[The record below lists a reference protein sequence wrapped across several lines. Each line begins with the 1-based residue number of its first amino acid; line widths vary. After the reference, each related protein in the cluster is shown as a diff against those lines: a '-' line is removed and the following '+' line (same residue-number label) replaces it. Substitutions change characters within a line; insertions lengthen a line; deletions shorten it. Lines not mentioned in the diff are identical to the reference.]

1 MPALA
6 PRPDRNDGMSD
17 GLNRSSKWF
26 LIAVA
31 VVVGL
36 SLLAGLFTLL
46 SWSGVL
52 DVSVDG

>member
-1 MPALA
+1 
-6 PRPDRNDGMSD
+6 MSD

-26 LIAVA
+26 LIVVA

-46 SWSGVL
+46 SWSHVL
-52 DVSVDG
+52 DVPVDG